1 MTAAPIR
8 LGWAPAAGRRPY
20 DGDLNL
26 AAVPPQPFA
35 ATGTSPGRRPD
46 SGASLAGPCIGVD
59 IGGSKMLVVLR
70 SPAGEIEAYDKL
82 PTPTDADEVI
92 ETVLAAAA
100 AAAGTIGDP
109 LAMPLGVGCP
119 GMIDRGGTARFCPH
133 LHGVDGVDLRSELA
147 RRRHPGAVTVVVND
161 ATAACW
167 AEYRLGA
174 GLGAEDVLMVTLGTG
189 IGGGAVLG
197 GRLLEGAHGFAG
209 EVGHM
214 VIDPQGP
221 PCPCGKR
228 GCWERFASG
237 TGLGRLAREAAH
249 AGKIPAVVTLAGGD
263 PEAVRGE
270 HLTAAALAA
279 DPGALEVMDVFGWW
293 LALGLANLANALD
306 PSVIVLGGGL
316 IEAERVVM
324 GPVRRAFDELA
335 EASEAR
341 GVSVLPAQ
349 LGERAGAV
357 GAALLASAG
366 LSARAC
372 RPSELP
378 S

>member
-1 MTAAPIR
+1 
-8 LGWAPAAGRRPY
+8 
-20 DGDLNL
+20 
-26 AAVPPQPFA
+26 
-35 ATGTSPGRRPD
+35 
-46 SGASLAGPCIGVD
+46 
-59 IGGSKMLVVLR
+59 
-70 SPAGEIEAYDKL
+70 
-82 PTPTDADEVI
+82 
-92 ETVLAAAA
+92 
-100 AAAGTIGDP
+100 
-109 LAMPLGVGCP
+109 
-119 GMIDRGGTARFCPH
+119 
-133 LHGVDGVDLRSELA
+133 
-147 RRRHPGAVTVVVND
+147 
-161 ATAACW
+161 
-167 AEYRLGA
+167 
-174 GLGAEDVLMVTLGTG
+174 
-189 IGGGAVLG
+189 
-197 GRLLEGAHGFAG
+197 
-209 EVGHM
+209 M

-237 TGLGRLAREAAH
+237 TGLARLAREAAH

-324 GPVRRAFDELA
+324 GPVRRAFDDLA

-357 GAALLASAG
+357 GAALLAAAG

>member
-1 MTAAPIR
+1 
-8 LGWAPAAGRRPY
+8 
-20 DGDLNL
+20 
-26 AAVPPQPFA
+26 
-35 ATGTSPGRRPD
+35 
-46 SGASLAGPCIGVD
+46 
-59 IGGSKMLVVLR
+59 
-70 SPAGEIEAYDKL
+70 
-82 PTPTDADEVI
+82 
-92 ETVLAAAA
+92 
-100 AAAGTIGDP
+100 
-109 LAMPLGVGCP
+109 
-119 GMIDRGGTARFCPH
+119 
-133 LHGVDGVDLRSELA
+133 
-147 RRRHPGAVTVVVND
+147 
-161 ATAACW
+161 
-167 AEYRLGA
+167 
-174 GLGAEDVLMVTLGTG
+174 MVTLGTG

-324 GPVRRAFDELA
+324 GRGP
-335 EASEAR
+335 AR
-341 GVSVLPAQ
+341 L
-349 LGERAGAV
+349 
-357 GAALLASAG
+357 
-366 LSARAC
+366 
-372 RPSELP
+372 
-378 S
+378 